1 MLENITPLT
10 YDVAPFLCFLT
21 SSPLME
27 LWMDSRVAVPV
38 NLFSKQ
44 QTSGTN
50 RGILEMIAFFSEV
63 FLTSL
68 RSKSG
73 KEILPPYFG
82 TSFLDWT
89 LYLVH
94 LLQYN
99 VFWCSRADWKDDKP
113 TDVDELLIERIAVVD
128 LCLSFVEQ
136 VWSGLGLFLSEFIS
150 VSASIKHGV
159 WNYIH
164 HSMAPWGISAG
175 WSLTLICHQIKKC
188 PAHVVRRRVQGP
200 VKNHA
205 FSLLT
210 DIRHSVS
217 SCTQNIFPCVNLP
230 TVVYSGL

>member
-1 MLENITPLT
+1 
-10 YDVAPFLCFLT
+10 
-21 SSPLME
+21 ME

-38 NLFSKQ
+38 ILFLKQ
-44 QTSGTN
+44 RTSGTN

-63 FLTSL
+63 FLTSSAPL
-68 RSKSG
+68 SW
-73 KEILPPYFG
+73 ILGPIFCN
-82 TSFLDWT
+82 
-89 LYLVH
+89 

-99 VFWCSRADWKDDKP
+99 VFWCSRAAWKDEKP

-128 LCLSFVEQ
+128 LCLSFVEK

-188 PAHVVRRRVQGP
+188 PAHVVRRWVQGP